1 MNYKG
6 YETEDSHYNDM
17 SQVLRQF
24 EDGNYTTLDWDELED
39 LQKEIVK
46 KMGELTSAGKTF
58 HDVKI
63 EFWAVDDEYNPDGED
78 TSATGSISIV
88 WKELETPRQKEGRIA
103 SQKKH
108 IDETIENDKRMSE
121 ARRHVKD
128 VQIEMALQLLKKNGY
143 TVTKKK

>member
-6 YETEDSHYNDM
+6 YEIEDNHYNDM

-24 EDGNYTTLDWDELED
+24 EDGNYTTLDWDDLED

-46 KMGELTSAGKTF
+46 KMGELTNSGKTF
-58 HDVKI
+58 HDVKV

-88 WKELETPRQKEGRIA
+88 WKELETPRQKERRIA

-121 ARRHVKD
+121 ARRHVAD
-128 VQIEMALQLLKKNGY
+128 VEITRAIQLLAASGY
-143 TVTKKK
+143 TIIKN